1 MFQIFKCKQYNLEKK
16 PQYHKA
22 SRLDKTHFLSKVHKN
37 LFDVSGK
44 LLIANCVIHAKNIAF
59 RSPFE
64 TAVKKKGQSYI
75 KDTEDFVDKIKN
87 INAIP

>member
-1 MFQIFKCKQYNLEKK
+1 M
-16 PQYHKA
+16 
-22 SRLDKTHFLSKVHKN
+22 
-37 LFDVSGK
+37 
-44 LLIANCVIHAKNIAF
+44 IANCVIPAKNVAF